1 MFLLS
6 FIKLVDRTFLELQ
19 SSKKTDGKFGCVL
32 DLGGVLPSS
41 SSGTRNS
48 KPPSCDSKARAPPP
62 GPTMAAILT
71 SPNAQTVLFR
81 LNKDCAFSRDTGL
94 VVGSMLGHGGSRPGL
109 MMFPQN
115 PHFLLLPFS
124 GVFTFWTIWDL
135 FGVGRRRV
143 HSHFP

>member
-6 FIKLVDRTFLELQ
+6 FIKLVDRTYLELQ
-19 SSKKTDGKFGCVL
+19 SSEKTDGKFGCVL

-41 SSGTRNS
+41 SSSPNPAYHPLVTACPEQGKST
-48 KPPSCDSKARAPPP
+48 
-62 GPTMAAILT
+62 PTMAAILT

-94 VVGSMLGHGGSRPGL
+94 VVGSMLGHGGSRLGL

-124 GVFTFWTIWDL
+124 GVFTFWTIWDF

>member
-1 MFLLS
+1 MIVS
-6 FIKLVDRTFLELQ
+6 FIVYQTSGQNLSRASKFREDRWQVRMRVGPNPAYHPLVTACPEQ
-19 SSKKTDGKFGCVL
+19 GK
-32 DLGGVLPSS
+32 S
-41 SSGTRNS
+41 T
-48 KPPSCDSKARAPPP
+48 
-62 GPTMAAILT
+62 PTMAAILT

-94 VVGSMLGHGGSRPGL
+94 AVGSMLGHGGSRPRL

-135 FGVGRRRV
+135 FGVRRRRV